1 MRIISFTLILT
12 LSFGVILAQSN
23 KYADDQIILKFK
35 QEAAPNAVQVISNQ
49 AFAMHGVDRICEE
62 LSISSIALTGN
73 IKEARTYQLRFAQ
86 SVDMEHARELFH
98 GTGLFEYVEP
108 NYLGEGGGKMGLLPN
123 DSHFSRQYSFNN
135 DGSFSLS
142 AAVIDADIDMDL
154 AWDVEQGDSNI
165 VVAVLDAGFRMFHPE
180 VSGRL
185 WTNYNDPLDGSD
197 NDNNTYVDDR
207 QGWDFVNDDNDP
219 TDDHGHGTNVAG
231 IIVAN
236 GNNSLGYAGV
246 DWNCKLMVC
255 KILDQNNQGFYSWWA
270 EAIYYAVD
278 NGAHVLNMSVGG
290 SSMSVLLRDAVN
302 YAYNNGVTIVACM
315 MNENNNVTYYP
326 AGYQNTIAVG
336 STDAND
342 ERSDPFFWSSTS
354 GSCYGS
360 HIDIIAPGNYIYGLS
375 HSSNFNFNSYWGGTS
390 QAAPH
395 VAGVCALLLAQNPN
409 RTPDDLRNIL
419 INSAEDEVGDPLEDV
434 PGFDIYYGHGRL
446 NAYQALTQSNVDL
459 SEQTKPAFSVYPNPS
474 SESINITGLEFRN
487 LKLYNSA
494 GQLCLE
500 RSFYSP
506 VKDYTLNTN
515 NLPAGVYLMS
525 LSGSNS
531 TGVYSQTLV
540 IE

>member
-1 MRIISFTLILT
+1 VSFI
-12 LSFGVILAQSN
+12 AQSS
-23 KYADDQIILKFK
+23 KYADDQIIIKFK
-35 QEAAPNAVQVISNQ
+35 QESAPNASQVIANR
-49 AFAMHGVDRICEE
+49 AFAVAELDKICDE
-62 LSISSIALTGN
+62 LSLSQVKLVGN
-73 IKEARTYQLRFAQ
+73 RKEARTYQLVFKSPIEVPAYINQ
-86 SVDMEHARELFH
+86 FQE
-98 GTGLFEYVEP
+98 TGLFEYVEP
-108 NYLGEGGGKMGLLPN
+108 NYIGEGGGKMGLLPN
-123 DSHFSRQYSFNN
+123 DTHFNRQYSLNN

-142 AAVIDADIDMDL
+142 AAVADADIDMDL

-197 NDNNTYVDDR
+197 NDNNAYVDDR

-236 GNNSLGYAGV
+236 GNNSVGYAGV

-255 KILDQNNQGFYSWWA
+255 KILDQNNQGFYSAWA

-290 SSMSVLLRDAVN
+290 SSMSFLLRDAVN
-302 YAYNNGVTIVACM
+302 YAYSNGVTIVACM
-315 MNENNNVTYYP
+315 MNENNNVTFYP

-342 ERSDPFFWSSTS
+342 QRSDPFFWSSTS

-360 HIDIIAPGNYIYGLS
+360 HIDLIAPGNYIYGLS
-375 HSSNFNFNSYWGGTS
+375 HSSSFNYNSYWGGTS
-390 QAAPH
+390 QATPH

-409 RTPDDLRNIL
+409 RTPDDLRSIL
-419 INSAEDEVGDPLEDV
+419 INSAEDEVGNPLEDV

-446 NAYQALTQSNVDL
+446 NAYQALTQSNVVMD
-459 SEQTKPAFSVYPNPS
+459 EQPKPTVSVYPNPAK
-474 SESINITGLEFRN
+474 EAVRITGLEFQK

-494 GQLCLE
+494 GELCLE
-500 RSFYSP
+500 RNFVSP
-506 VKDYTLNTN
+506 VKEYIFIMN
-515 NLPAGVYLMS
+515 NLPKGVYLLS
-525 LSGSNS
+525 LSSSNNS
-531 TGVYSQTLV
+531 GGYSQTLV
-540 IE
+540 VE